1 MGAFVPVTIDSS
13 PNGRWSALYTTESQW
28 HCTLLGLLNGCIIQT
43 IWQVAKFDRSGK
55 PWRCGLQIITN
66 QLLHTHLHFLFICF
80 SSLLSTFIVP
90 QWKKLT
96 KISASRC
103 SSRALPWTECIQST
117 PVAPDISRSSPVIWV
132 TLLSDQPRSFHVTLG
147 FVSLLACGGL
157 GLLTLPTWR
166 GCLLCCFLF

>member
-132 TLLSDQPRSFHVTLG
+132 TLLSDQPRS
-147 FVSLLACGGL
+147 
-157 GLLTLPTWR
+157 
-166 GCLLCCFLF
+166 